1 MRHLAPVALVL
12 IPLAFLVSGHDARGA
27 TPPALINYQGVLR
40 DSNNIP
46 LDGPYDMT
54 FRFFDALSGGNEILI
69 DAHLISAGKGV
80 IVSNGLFSVALG
92 GGDVADGSGPGTFTS
107 LTEVFAA
114 YDAVFMEIQVGSETL
129 APRTRVLASAY
140 AQNAARLEGRAAAE
154 FVDTSSSQQIKTG
167 SIVVGTTA
175 PINFA
180 VGVEGQGVDM
190 GGYFSKASGQGYAYL
205 GGYADIAIYGA
216 GRQAGGFLKDLDDT
230 SYVNL
235 ASAGLGVNGAG
246 TFAGGQFQDLD
257 SSGRASIAVGDV
269 GVSATGNSMGGF
281 FSNADGSGYA
291 NLGVDH
297 KGIEGLG
304 NEMGGYFM
312 DRDAT
317 SYCYAAKG
325 DRGVEGHGA
334 EMGGFFSDLNGSG
347 LSYAGFGD
355 RGIEA
360 SGNEVGGLFRDAD
373 HSGLAYVGFGDVGI
387 VASGSSSGAAFTDS
401 DASGGAVIGMGD
413 RGIEGY
419 GNEMGGFFRDRDSAG
434 FAYVGKG
441 DRGLEGYGNEMGG
454 FFSDLNNS
462 GFARVAWLDY
472 GVAGYGNSAG
482 GYFEDTN
489 GSGYATV
496 GVGDRG
502 IQGFGNEMGGYFKD
516 LDNSGYAVLGSGNRG
531 IEAVGSEMAGHFQDQ
546 TATATADL
554 AGNGRGIDAQGI
566 TFGGRFSDPD
576 DSGFALLALGNIG
589 VLAHGTYEGGFFEDN
604 DSFAWARVGRS
615 SYTLQGNGVKSFVQN
630 HPTDPNLVVVYHAPE
645 GSEVA
650 VYTRGSG
657 IVSGGQAIVDLDPT
671 FAWVANPDLGLTA
684 HVTPRGSCPSF
695 FVESVTTA
703 SLVVRC
709 DSPAGGVDLP
719 FDYLIYGLRIGFE
732 AMAPVQPKDEE
743 AFIPSMQDQRDMYAS
758 RPELSQY
765 NALERFM
772 GMAAEASRG
781 GDGGVPVDLSR
792 AHALVAQIG
801 EYDPAVHGPVGPSR
815 DEIRS
820 ATPLDPRVM
829 APTDPVRPGMIAGAP
844 AAPGPVRR
852 TEPAVPPAGP
862 TPPRTISEE
871 PLLMELPPGA
881 TWLPVSEPVEEGDVL
896 ILDPDDPALLRRA
909 SSAAD
914 PTVVGVAL
922 GASRQA
928 DGAGRFEAPLA
939 VSGIVLVRADAVSGA
954 IRPGDL
960 LTTSG
965 TPGHAARAVD
975 LAPGT
980 ILGKALDALPGGAGT
995 IRAVILLR

>member
-1 MRHLAPVALVL
+1 MRHLVPVALVL
-12 IPLAFLVSGHDARGA
+12 IPLAFLASGHDARAA

-54 FRFFDALSGGNEILI
+54 FRFFDALSGGNEILV
-69 DAHLISAGKGV
+69 DAHLISAGKAV
-80 IVSNGLFSVALG
+80 IVSSGLFNVALG
-92 GGDVADGSGPGTFTS
+92 GGDVVDGSGPGTYTS
-107 LTEVFAA
+107 LAEVFAA

-140 AQNAARLEGRAAAE
+140 AQNAARLEGFAAAE

-167 SIVVGTTA
+167 SLVVGTTA

-190 GGYFSKASGQGYAYL
+190 GGYFSKSSGEGYAYL

-235 ASAGLGVNGAG
+235 ANAALGVNGAG
-246 TFAGGQFQDLD
+246 TFAGGQFSDLD
-257 SSGRASIAVGDV
+257 SSGRASLAVGDV
-269 GVSATGNSMGGF
+269 GVSATGNTMGGF
-281 FSNADGSGYA
+281 FSDADGSGYA
-291 NLGVDH
+291 HAGVGLR
-297 KGIEGLG
+297 GIEGLG
-304 NEMGGYFM
+304 NEMGGYFK
-312 DRDAT
+312 DLDG
-317 SYCYAAKG
+317 SGFSHVGKG
-325 DRGVEGHGA
+325 DRGIEGQGNEA
-334 EMGGFFSDLNGSG
+334 GGFFKDLNGSG
-347 LSYAGFGD
+347 EAFLGFGD
-355 RGIEA
+355 FGI
-360 SGNEVGGLFRDAD
+360 L
-373 HSGLAYVGFGDVGI
+373 
-387 VASGSSSGAAFTDS
+387 ASGSVGGGAFSDS
-401 DASGGAVIGMGD
+401 DASGGAVIGSGE

-419 GNEMGGFFRDRDSAG
+419 GNEIGGFFRDRDSSG
-434 FAYVGKG
+434 FAYVGIG
-441 DRGLEGYGNEMGG
+441 DRGIEGFGNEMGG
-454 FFSDLNNS
+454 YFGDLNNS
-462 GFARVAWLDY
+462 GFARLAWFDY

-482 GYFEDTN
+482 GYFEDSN

-496 GVGDRG
+496 GVGDHG
-502 IQGFGNEMGGYFKD
+502 IQGFGNEMGGYFSD
-516 LDNSGYAVLGSGNRG
+516 LDGSGYAAVASGDRG
-531 IEAVGSEMAGHFQDQ
+531 IEAFGSEIAGHFQQ
-546 TATATADL
+546 MTATATADL
-554 AGNGRGIDAQGI
+554 AGNVFGTDGFGIDAQG
-566 TFGGRFSDPD
+566 TAFGGRFSDQD

-657 IVSGGQAIVDLDPT
+657 IVSGGQAIVGLDPT

-703 SLVVRC
+703 SLVVHC
-709 DSPAGGVDLP
+709 DSPAGGVDVP
-719 FDYLIYGLRIGFE
+719 FDYLVYGLRIGFE

-743 AFIPSMQDQRDMYAS
+743 AFIPSMQDQRDLYAS
-758 RPELSQY
+758 RPDLSPY

-772 GMAAEASRG
+772 GMAAAASRG
-781 GDGGVPVDLSR
+781 GDGNAPVDLSR
-792 AHALVAQIG
+792 ARALIAQIG
-801 EYDPAVHGPVGPSR
+801 EYDPAVHGPVGPRREETSS
-815 DEIRS
+815 S
-820 ATPLDPRVM
+820 APLDPRVM
-829 APTDPVRPGMIAGAP
+829 APGDPVRPGLTA
-844 AAPGPVRR
+844 
-852 TEPAVPPAGP
+852 AGP
-862 TPPRTISEE
+862 TAPGLGRRTQPPVPTRTPTPARTISDE
-871 PLLMELPPGA
+871 PVRVELPPGA
-881 TWLPVSEPVEEGDVL
+881 AWLPVSEPVEEGDVL
-896 ILDPDDPALLRRA
+896 ALDPDDPALLRRA

-960 LTTSG
+960 MTTSG
-965 TPGHAARAVD
+965 TPGRAARA
-975 LAPGT
+975 AEPIPGI
-980 ILGKALDALPGGAGT
+980 ILGKALDALPGGTGT